1 MTIDN
6 KANQDEF
13 EDESL
18 NTGSDRVYQNYMMPG
33 LELYDAKVT
42 INHWQLR
49 DCIKPYSKNPSRL
62 YYIYDHSIRTLD
74 TDPSILSQNDLDF
87 NNNDNNHKYNLF
99 KSKYANSLCRRH
111 SIYNHKPSSNTNNLK
126 SPLYVNYKTPSKK
139 LVEFNFKPRCFTEL
153 NGLTACGGL
162 IGSDDKGFPTNW
174 NKLSHEKNGSNSP
187 IPAPAQPI
195 NIASTGV
202 LMDNSNYS
210 NSSIWKG
217 ILSLHNENLDLTLT
231 LILGQFINN
240 CVTLSQNSTNNYDI
254 YTCNN
259 DSHIYQCNISN
270 RDVQLLRR
278 YSDLKFP
285 LNNAALSHNGKT
297 MVVSGDSNK
306 FALYRKDELTN
317 LFTLNYEPSL
327 NWDLTDSGNN
337 RTYSV
342 KRRTR
347 FNVPDSSEKLDS
359 NIYTTRKGDHGF
371 YNCFS
376 ENDLHFATLFQ
387 NGVCLIYDIRNVEQP
402 LAEITS
408 TRPHSHNGSFRVCR
422 FSYGLDDLLFISEHQ
437 GRVHVVDTRNF
448 NNHQVIMIPDTIQP
462 VENSMKQNMVHE
474 TVVSPIFFNNNPNND
489 NNNNNRRN
497 SNYPLLPTGSDS
509 LSPSITNST
518 SSLFGNNNNNRISS
532 NRNNVQISNTKRR
545 FSAPSSTK
553 IIDPWITQALT
564 IPIKYLEPE
573 ILPFPRVFDR
583 TPISNRYGHYQYSS
597 RSTQTYSRHLH
608 YPSNTNVDSSSYS
621 FDLSDSIIGGDNT
634 LHNPSNINDDDNGNN
649 RNTFRIRRFSTTSNN
664 TDDQDYPFYEEDD
677 FAIDPEISTPDN
689 ADDNS
694 QRARNSFFDDLLTNE
709 SRYLTRHSRNRN
721 NDYMNNNDDTFYSG
735 PYDTV
740 TNTLYHSPTFNERTV
755 LDFPDSEFGEEN
767 NISGIDWIQDRSGSS
782 LIIGTDYGII
792 KWNINSWARRS
803 FSSYDFC

>member
-49 DCIKPYSKNPSRL
+49 DCIKPYSRDPSRL
-62 YYIYDHSIRTLD
+62 YYIYDHSIRALD
-74 TDPSILSQNDLDF
+74 TDPSILSQNDLDS
-87 NNNDNNHKYNLF
+87 NNNNNNCNYKLF
-99 KSKYANSLCRRH
+99 KSKYANRLSRRH
-111 SIYNHKPSSNTNNLK
+111 SIYNTISSSNLK

-174 NKLSHEKNGSNSP
+174 NRLSHEKNGSNSP

-217 ILSLHNENLDLTLT
+217 ILSLYNENLDLTLT

-240 CVTLSQNSTNNYDI
+240 CVTLSQNSTTNYDI

-285 LNNAALSHNGKT
+285 LNNAALSHNGKA

-306 FALYRKDELTN
+306 FALYRKNELTD
-317 LFTLNYEPSL
+317 LFTLNYDPNL
-327 NWDLTDSGNN
+327 NWDATDNGNN
-337 RTYSV
+337 RTYTV

-347 FNVPDSSEKLDS
+347 FNVPDSSERLDL

-376 ENDLHFATLFQ
+376 ENDMHFATLFQ
-387 NGVCLIYDIRNVEQP
+387 NGVCLIYDIRNVEYP

-408 TRPHSHNGSFRVCR
+408 TRPHSHSGSFRVCR

-448 NNHQVIMIPDTIQP
+448 DNHQVIMIPDTIQK
-462 VENSMKQNMVHE
+462 VEDSMKQDRIHE
-474 TVVSPIFFNNNPNND
+474 TVVSPIFFNNSSNNS
-489 NNNNNRRN
+489 NNNNSNRRR

-509 LSPSITNST
+509 LSPSIAPST
-518 SSLFGNNNNNRISS
+518 SSLFGNNDINRTSS
-532 NRNNVQISNTKRR
+532 NRNNVQTLSTKRR

-553 IIDPWITQALT
+553 IVDPWITQALL

-573 ILPFPRVFDR
+573 ILPFPRVFNR
-583 TPISNRYGHYQYSS
+583 TPISNRYGHYQYGS
-597 RSTQTYSRHLH
+597 RNTQTYSRNLH
-608 YPSNTNVDSSSYS
+608 YPSNINVDSSSYS
-621 FDLSDSIIGGDNT
+621 FDLSDSIIGEDNT
-634 LHNPSNINDDDNGNN
+634 LHNPSNINDNNNDNN

-664 TDDQDYPFYEEDD
+664 TDNQDYLFDEDDD

-689 ADDNS
+689 VDNNS
-694 QRARNSFFDDLLTNE
+694 QRARNSLFEDLLTNE
-709 SRYLTRHSRNRN
+709 SRYLTRQSRNRN
-721 NDYMNNNDDTFYSG
+721 NDYMNSNDDTFYSG
-735 PYDTV
+735 SYDTV

-755 LDFPDSEFGEEN
+755 LDFPDNELGEEN